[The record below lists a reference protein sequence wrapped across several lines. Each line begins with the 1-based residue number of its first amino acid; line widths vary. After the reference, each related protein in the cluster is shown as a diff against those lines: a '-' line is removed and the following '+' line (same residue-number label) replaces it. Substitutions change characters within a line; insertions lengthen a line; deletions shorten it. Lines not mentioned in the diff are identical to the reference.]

1 MEAKATIRHAKISP
15 RKLRFLT
22 DAVKA
27 MKPTTAL
34 DRLGLSQKRSAKV
47 LWKAIKSAVDN
58 GKTVYNMLPEKM
70 EFKTLAID
78 EGVFLKRYRAGSRGT
93 GKPYKRRTSHIT
105 VVLFQK
111 EGKKVQEVKS
121 QEAETKMV
129 EAKAEK
135 VTATKKPVA
144 KKIIKKS

>member
-1 MEAKATIRHAKISP
+1 MEARATIKHNKISP

-27 MKPTTAL
+27 MKPAIAL
-34 DRLGLSQKRSAKV
+34 EHLGLSQKRSAKI

-58 GKTVYNMLPEKM
+58 GKTVYNMVPEKM

-78 EGVFLKRYRAGSRGT
+78 EGIYLKRYRAGSRGT

-105 VVLFQK
+105 VVLSQK
-111 EGKKVQEVKS
+111 EGSVKVVKPEAKTESTEKVEEKPTLVADTKKKV
-121 QEAETKMV
+121 
-129 EAKAEK
+129 
-135 VTATKKPVA
+135 TKKQ
-144 KKIIKKS
+144 